1 MDRNLPNN
9 PNRLPKSG
17 VQVDRIARIITEQWP
32 EIWKTTIDRQ
42 QRLIEQRNRLLLAA
56 VRQQ

>member
-1 MDRNLPNN
+1 MDRHLPNN

-42 QRLIEQRNRLLLAA
+42 QRQIEQRNRLLLAA

>member
-1 MDRNLPNN
+1 MDRHLPNN

-42 QRLIEQRNRLLLAA
+42 QRQIEQRNRLLLAA
-56 VRQQ
+56 MRQQ

>member
-17 VQVDRIARIITEQWP
+17 AQVDRIARIITEQWP
-32 EIWKTTIDRQ
+32 DIWQTITDRQ
-42 QRLIEQRNRLLLAA
+42 ERQLEHRNRLLLAA
-56 VRQQ
+56 MRQQ